1 MNATTKVVLVVSA
14 LVLTACSSGGPVKMG
29 HDTYLLT
36 KKSAGCG
43 FTGGEGAKAALL
55 REANA
60 FCTKQGKEI
69 ETMDATSK
77 NGVPFVRCASA
88 EIEFKC
94 VSKGI

>member
-1 MNATTKVVLVVSA
+1 MDFRCALLAIAVVGLVG
-14 LVLTACSSGGPVKMG
+14 CSSGGPVKMG

-43 FTGGEGAKAALL
+43 FSGGEGSKAALL

-60 FCTKQGKEI
+60 FCADQGKDI
-69 ETMDATSK
+69 ETIEAHAK

-88 EIEFKC
+88 EIQFKC
-94 VSKGI
+94 VGK

>member
-1 MNATTKVVLVVSA
+1 MKIAIRMLLVFSA
-14 LVLTACSSGGPVKMG
+14 LALAACSSGGPVKMG

-43 FTGGEGAKAALL
+43 FTGGEGSKAALL

-60 FCTKQGKEI
+60 FCAKQGKEI
-69 ETMDATSK
+69 ETMDATAK

-88 EIEFKC
+88 EIEFRCILK
-94 VSKGI
+94 